1 MITCMNGLNNLKRN
15 KMINGIISSFLL
27 IMAIFLLTQEYYI
40 LGCLLYIAGLY
51 VIEEETFKSE

>member
-1 MITCMNGLNNLKRN
+1 
-15 KMINGIISSFLL
+15 MINGIISSFLL